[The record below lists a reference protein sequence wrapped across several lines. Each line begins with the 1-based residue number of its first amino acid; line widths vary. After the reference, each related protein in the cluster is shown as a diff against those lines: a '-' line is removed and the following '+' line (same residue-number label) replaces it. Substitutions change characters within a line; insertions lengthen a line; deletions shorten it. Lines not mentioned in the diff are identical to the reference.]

1 KNPRIIPLLEEVR
14 SSFYQGNYRSA
25 IAVNYSALILDL
37 IDKLSDLANIYEDN
51 TSKKILEDIARL
63 RKSDPNSPKWEMEL
77 LEKAYSSTELI
88 DSYEYE
94 DLKYIKDQR
103 NYSAHPVVTYNGNTW
118 ELRDIT
124 KETCQDVIR
133 KSYEIIFLKNP
144 ILGKKVTIEIIQYA
158 SRIHAMSVTPEEF
171 HSALKNSYLNKLS
184 EKAKENLCK
193 TAFKF
198 VFQLSYG
205 NEEADRDRESTFRLL
220 NALIFDNKEFYLNIL
235 KKEIAKYRFTAESR
249 EEINKSLGENQ
260 QITYTKGFFLLTF
273 IATHPEL
280 QHDFSD
286 ETIQNLQI
294 SINDFKP
301 KQQVLTEIEY
311 YYRLRSLAVLGNNN
325 EELQNHLNSLVDPI
339 LQQKMR
345 VSSLPSST
353 LETIY
358 NQYLYFGEKEM
369 FIDFMIEHLTDA
381 SSFRLADKDMEV
393 LPWIYNKLNQEQFNK
408 LLYNLN
414 GNNQFYKNSNF
425 PPFISNLLDFYNQKF
440 QVNLRKHYSGL
451 LYPNAV
457 TMDQGFQLKD
467 KELKKLYELAESKSD
482 MYLDIIDNIINKSED
497 YLRKEIN
504 SEKELLNYVHKI
516 K

>member
-1 KNPRIIPLLEEVR
+1 MFILDDEIKKVKNPRIIPLLEEVR

-144 ILGKKVTIEIIQYA
+144 MLGKKVTIEIIQYA

-235 KKEIAKYRFTAESR
+235 KKEISKYRFTAESR

-280 QHDFSD
+280 QHDFSN

-301 KQQVLTEIEY
+301 KKQVLTEIEY
-311 YYRLRSLAVLGNNN
+311 YYRLRSLAVLANNN

-381 SSFRLADKDMEV
+381 SSFRLADKDMEA

-414 GNNQFYKNSNF
+414 GNNQFYKNGNF

-440 QVNLRKHYSGL
+440 QVDLRKHYSGL

-497 YLRKEIN
+497 YLRKEIR
-504 SEKELLNYVHKI
+504 
-516 K
+516 

>member
-1 KNPRIIPLLEEVR
+1 
-14 SSFYQGNYRSA
+14 
-25 IAVNYSALILDL
+25 
-37 IDKLSDLANIYEDN
+37 
-51 TSKKILEDIARL
+51 
-63 RKSDPNSPKWEMEL
+63 MEL

-198 VFQLSYG
+198 VFQLPYG

-220 NALIFDNKEFYLNIL
+220 NALIFDNKEFYLKIL
-235 KKEIAKYRFTAESR
+235 KEEISKYRFTAESR

-260 QITYTKGFFLLTF
+260 QITYTKGVFLLTF

-311 YYRLRSLAVLGNNN
+311 YYRLRSLAVLGSNN
-325 EELQNHLNSLVDPI
+325 EELQNHLNSLLDPI

-393 LPWIYNKLNQEQFNK
+393 LPW
-408 LLYNLN
+408 
-414 GNNQFYKNSNF
+414 
-425 PPFISNLLDFYNQKF
+425 
-440 QVNLRKHYSGL
+440 
-451 LYPNAV
+451 
-457 TMDQGFQLKD
+457 
-467 KELKKLYELAESKSD
+467 
-482 MYLDIIDNIINKSED
+482 
-497 YLRKEIN
+497 
-504 SEKELLNYVHKI
+504 
-516 K
+516 

>member
-1 KNPRIIPLLEEVR
+1 MFILDDEIKKVKNPRIIPLLEEVR

-205 NEEADRDRESTFRLL
+205 NEEADRNRESTFRLL

-235 KKEIAKYRFTAESR
+235 KKEIAKYRFTGSVA
-249 EEINKSLGENQ
+249 
-260 QITYTKGFFLLTF
+260 
-273 IATHPEL
+273 
-280 QHDFSD
+280 
-286 ETIQNLQI
+286 
-294 SINDFKP
+294 
-301 KQQVLTEIEY
+301 
-311 YYRLRSLAVLGNNN
+311 
-325 EELQNHLNSLVDPI
+325 
-339 LQQKMR
+339 
-345 VSSLPSST
+345 
-353 LETIY
+353 
-358 NQYLYFGEKEM
+358 
-369 FIDFMIEHLTDA
+369 
-381 SSFRLADKDMEV
+381 
-393 LPWIYNKLNQEQFNK
+393 
-408 LLYNLN
+408 
-414 GNNQFYKNSNF
+414 
-425 PPFISNLLDFYNQKF
+425 KF
-440 QVNLRKHYSGL
+440 
-451 LYPNAV
+451 
-457 TMDQGFQLKD
+457 
-467 KELKKLYELAESKSD
+467 
-482 MYLDIIDNIINKSED
+482 
-497 YLRKEIN
+497 
-504 SEKELLNYVHKI
+504 
-516 K
+516 

>member
-1 KNPRIIPLLEEVR
+1 MFILDDEIKKVKNPRIIPLLEEVR

-205 NEEADRDRESTFRLL
+205 NEEADRNRESTFRLL
-220 NALIFDNKEFYLNIL
+220 NALIFDNKEFI
-235 KKEIAKYRFTAESR
+235 
-249 EEINKSLGENQ
+249 
-260 QITYTKGFFLLTF
+260 
-273 IATHPEL
+273 
-280 QHDFSD
+280 
-286 ETIQNLQI
+286 
-294 SINDFKP
+294 
-301 KQQVLTEIEY
+301 
-311 YYRLRSLAVLGNNN
+311 
-325 EELQNHLNSLVDPI
+325 
-339 LQQKMR
+339 
-345 VSSLPSST
+345 
-353 LETIY
+353 
-358 NQYLYFGEKEM
+358 
-369 FIDFMIEHLTDA
+369 
-381 SSFRLADKDMEV
+381 
-393 LPWIYNKLNQEQFNK
+393 
-408 LLYNLN
+408 
-414 GNNQFYKNSNF
+414 
-425 PPFISNLLDFYNQKF
+425 
-440 QVNLRKHYSGL
+440 
-451 LYPNAV
+451 
-457 TMDQGFQLKD
+457 
-467 KELKKLYELAESKSD
+467 
-482 MYLDIIDNIINKSED
+482 
-497 YLRKEIN
+497 
-504 SEKELLNYVHKI
+504 
-516 K
+516 